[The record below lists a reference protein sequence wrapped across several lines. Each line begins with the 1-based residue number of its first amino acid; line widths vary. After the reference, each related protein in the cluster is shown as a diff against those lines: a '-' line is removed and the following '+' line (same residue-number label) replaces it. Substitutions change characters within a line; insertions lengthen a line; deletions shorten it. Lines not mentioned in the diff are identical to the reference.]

1 MNQKPLFDTVP
12 CTLNRRM
19 PNQWCMDVSGTP
31 RYLGNT
37 SFDNLAVRRY
47 NHQGIEKCLANK
59 TIVFI
64 GDSRVRYQFLHLAG
78 FLKRNR
84 FMKCQDYDIS
94 TNPVHNSSTLDD
106 DCYLIDQKHHAS
118 MKANDWK
125 SFYEESTKMTES
137 GHTESNGQQYSLCD
151 CFRSVPF
158 IATTTYE
165 NRFIKRK
172 TAYGEVNLIYLQNFV
187 DLVRMNIEYPP
198 FSSFWSEQRCK
209 PGECSASNRTDAF
222 TGNTGNALWLLPSLN
237 ATHSFVSQGWGNLSH
252 TDDISCAIKDFE
264 HHHPEIAVYLIS
276 HPRRRTDRSSPS
288 VFFDEDKLE
297 CKVKSLDRTM
307 MSKDVPLEWY
317 WDDLHVLSIM
327 NEEFN
332 HQLIENICPIM

>member
-172 TAYGEVNLIYLQNFV
+172 TAY
-187 DLVRMNIEYPP
+187 
-198 FSSFWSEQRCK
+198 EQRCK